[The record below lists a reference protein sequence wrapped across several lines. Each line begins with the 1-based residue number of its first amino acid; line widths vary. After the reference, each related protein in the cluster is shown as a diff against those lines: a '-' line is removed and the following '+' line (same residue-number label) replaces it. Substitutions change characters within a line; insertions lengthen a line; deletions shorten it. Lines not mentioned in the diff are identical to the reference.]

1 MDEFF
6 SEFRL
11 LVKHAHHLF
20 AINNCGAYCRQR
32 RGGSH
37 AHRVADDAAFAKKI
51 AGTKNGQHRFLALR
65 IYDGELG
72 VARLDVPDFIAGIVL
87 RKERLPFFIFNDAPR
102 HPSVGKVLLNV
113 ETWAILRFF
122 RSLGH
127 GHGSLTP
134 IMSRLVSKVN
144 DPRVGN
150 DSRVLTTWPTSK
162 FHNVIAPRNPATKN
176 RSRYDLRLKQSHGV
190 DYDCAPGYFANMH
203 FASAISC
210 CCLPCSRSVEREA
223 LA

>member
-1 MDEFF
+1 MYQTSLQGSSCEKSACPF
-6 SEFRL
+6 L
-11 LVKHAHHLF
+11 YLMT
-20 AINNCGAYCRQR
+20 R
-32 RGGSH
+32 RDIPALERCSSTLKPG
-37 AHRVADDAAFAKKI
+37 
-51 AGTKNGQHRFLALR
+51 RFLVFFA
-65 IYDGELG
+65 
-72 VARLDVPDFIAGIVL
+72 VL
-87 RKERLPFFIFNDAPR
+87 A
-102 HPSVGKVLLNV
+102 
-113 ETWAILRFF
+113 T
-122 RSLGH
+122 
-127 GHGSLTP
+127 GSLMP

-150 DSRVLTTWPTSK
+150 DSRVLTTWPTSE

-176 RSRYDLRLKQSHGV
+176 RSRYDLRLRQSHGV